1 MVTAGARGGTLL
13 YARDEVAL
21 GHDAGVEE
29 ETDAPSEA
37 YAPFAKWEE
46 GRPASRDDLPW
57 NR

>member
-1 MVTAGARGGTLL
+1 MVTAGARGGTL
-13 YARDEVAL
+13 YARDGVAL
-21 GHDAGVEE
+21 GHDAGVDE

-46 GRPASRDDLPW
+46 GRPASWADLPR